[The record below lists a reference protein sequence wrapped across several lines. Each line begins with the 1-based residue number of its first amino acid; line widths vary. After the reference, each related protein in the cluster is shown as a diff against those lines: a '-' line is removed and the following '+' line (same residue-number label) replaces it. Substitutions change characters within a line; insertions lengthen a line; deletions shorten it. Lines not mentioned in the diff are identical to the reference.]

1 MVNVAPMPGDF
12 LPSIGPDR
20 GTRIPFVALLALLV
34 PVLLSAGV
42 IKLVQTRWIH
52 PLNAQVAALRK
63 SADGEQEKLGKVE
76 TEVDRLRRQVAALQA
91 ISRVEILWGGAKAD
105 TSRVAFPYERAQS
118 SSFWAHPTTDETL
131 WYYTDAGDTLTRIA
145 AHPRVLGAA
154 HLWPILAKEN
164 GLRANGNDELPAGK
178 LVRVPARL
186 NEYQIR
192 SAVTEAGAPDK
203 QRNEIFAQAG
213 LKP

>member
-1 MVNVAPMPGDF
+1 MAGDF
-12 LPSIGPDR
+12 LPNIGPDR
-20 GTRIPFVALLALLV
+20 GTRVPFVALLSLLV
-34 PVLLSAGV
+34 PVVLAAV
-42 IKLVQTRWIH
+42 TIKFVQSRWIH
-52 PLNAQVAALRK
+52 PLNAQVATLRNAAA
-63 SADGEQEKLGKVE
+63 SEGEEQDKLAME
-76 TEVDRLRRQVAALQA
+76 IDRLTRQVAALQR
-91 ISRVEILWGGAKAD
+91 ISRVEILWGGATAD
-105 TSRVAFPYERAQS
+105 TSRVAFPYQRPQGATY
-118 SSFWAHPTTDETL
+118 WAHPTTDETL
-131 WYYTDAGDTLTRIA
+131 WYYTDEGDTLARVS

-164 GLRANGNDELPAGK
+164 GLRGSGADALPAGR

-192 SAVTEAGAPDK
+192 GAVTEAGAPDK

>member
-1 MVNVAPMPGDF
+1 MPGDF

-20 GTRIPFVALLALLV
+20 GTRVPLLGLLALFV

-42 IKLVQTRWIH
+42 IKLVQSRWVH
-52 PLNAQVAALRK
+52 PLNAQVVTLRK
-63 SADGEQEKLGKVE
+63 TTDVEQEKLGEVE
-76 TEVDRLRRQVAALQA
+76 DEVDRLRRQVAALQA
-91 ISRVEILWGGAKAD
+91 ISRVEILWGGATAD
-105 TSRVAFPYERAQS
+105 TSRVAFPYQRAQG

-131 WYYTDAGDTLTRIA
+131 WYYTDEGDTLTRIA

-164 GLRANGNDELPAGK
+164 GLRATGNDALPAGR

-192 SAVTEAGAPDK
+192 GAVTEAGAPDK

-213 LKP
+213 MKP